1 MSIAGSLNMAPKSG
15 IMSVEAMKILG
26 ISASAFKQ
34 NEASRFVKKNIFVLA
49 FPMSCLNPLLSG
61 V

>member
-34 NEASRFVKKNIFVLA
+34 NEASRFVKKIFL
-49 FPMSCLNPLLSG
+49 CLLSQ
-61 V
+61 